1 MDVAGALRKCRR
13 LEADMCSFFP
23 HAHHLPYMPIRR
35 LTPDD
40 APAYRELR
48 LRALREHPQ
57 AFTSDWEEAS
67 TRPPEESQQRL
78 ASVWVPFWGA
88 FDEGGA
94 LAGMVGLEC
103 ASRVKERHKGTV
115 VAMYVSREASGRG
128 LGREL
133 LQALMVHAAAMGL
146 TDLVLTVT
154 EGNSS
159 AIRLYQE
166 AGFATFGTEPRA
178 IMVEGQ
184 PHAKV
189 HMHLNLT

>member
-1 MDVAGALRKCRR
+1 
-13 LEADMCSFFP
+13 
-23 HAHHLPYMPIRR
+23 MPIRR
-35 LTPDD
+35 LTSDD

-67 TRPPEESQQRL
+67 ARPLEESRQRL
-78 ASVWVPFWGA
+78 ASVSVPFWGA

-103 ASRVKERHKGTV
+103 TSRAKERHKGMV
-115 VAMYVSREASGRG
+115 VAMYVSREAAGRG

-133 LQALMVHAAAMGL
+133 LQALVLHARAIGL

-159 AIRLYQE
+159 AIRLYRE
-166 AGFATFGTEPRA
+166 AGFVAFGTEPRA
-178 IMVEGQ
+178 IVVQGQ

>member
-1 MDVAGALRKCRR
+1 
-13 LEADMCSFFP
+13 
-23 HAHHLPYMPIRR
+23 MPIRR

-40 APAYRELR
+40 APTYRELR
-48 LRALREHPQ
+48 LRALREHPD

-67 TRPPEESQQRL
+67 TRPLEESRQRL

-103 ASRVKERHKGTV
+103 ASGAKQRHKGTV
-115 VAMYVSREASGRG
+115 VAMYVSREAAGRG
-128 LGREL
+128 IGREL
-133 LQALMVHAAAMGL
+133 LQALVLHAAAIGL

-159 AIRLYQE
+159 AIRLYRE
-166 AGFATFGTEPRA
+166 AGFAAFGTEPRA
-178 IMVEGQ
+178 IVVDGH

-189 HMHLNLT
+189 HMHLPLI

>member
-1 MDVAGALRKCRR
+1 
-13 LEADMCSFFP
+13 
-23 HAHHLPYMPIRR
+23 MPIRR

-48 LRALREHPQ
+48 LRALREHPH

-67 TRPPEESQQRL
+67 TRPPEESRQRL

-88 FDEGGA
+88 FDESGA
-94 LAGMVGLEC
+94 LIGMVGLEC
-103 ASRVKERHKGTV
+103 ASGAKQRHKGTV
-115 VAMYVSREASGRG
+115 VAMYVSREAAGRG
-128 LGREL
+128 IGREL
-133 LQALMVHAAAMGL
+133 LQALMLHAAAIGL

-166 AGFATFGTEPRA
+166 AGFAAFGTEPRA
-178 IMVEGQ
+178 IVVDGH

-189 HMHLNLT
+189 HMHLPLI

>member
-1 MDVAGALRKCRR
+1 
-13 LEADMCSFFP
+13 
-23 HAHHLPYMPIRR
+23 MPIRR

-40 APAYRELR
+40 ALAYRELR

-67 TRPPEESQQRL
+67 TRPPEESRQRL
-78 ASVWVPFWGA
+78 ASVSVPFWGA

-103 ASRVKERHKGTV
+103 ALRAKERHKGTV
-115 VAMYVSREASGRG
+115 VAMYVSRAAAGRG

-133 LQALMVHAAAMGL
+133 LQALMVHAAAIGL

-154 EGNSS
+154 EGNES
-159 AIRLYQE
+159 AIRLYRE

-189 HMHLNLT
+189 HMHLNLS

>member
-1 MDVAGALRKCRR
+1 
-13 LEADMCSFFP
+13 
-23 HAHHLPYMPIRR
+23 MPIRR

-67 TRPPEESQQRL
+67 TRPPAESRQRL
-78 ASVWVPFWGA
+78 ASVSVTFWGA

-103 ASRVKERHKGTV
+103 ASRAKERHKGTV
-115 VAMYVSREASGRG
+115 VAMYVSREAAGRG

-133 LQALMVHAAAMGL
+133 LQALMVHAAAIGL

-159 AIRLYQE
+159 AIRLYRE
-166 AGFATFGTEPRA
+166 AGFAAFGTEPRA
-178 IMVEGQ
+178 IVVEGQ

>member
-1 MDVAGALRKCRR
+1 M
-13 LEADMCSFFP
+13 S
-23 HAHHLPYMPIRR
+23 IRR
-35 LTPDD
+35 LTSDD

-48 LRALREHPQ
+48 LRALREHPH

-67 TRPPEESQQRL
+67 TRPPEESRQRL

-103 ASRVKERHKGTV
+103 ASRAKEQHKGTV
-115 VAMYVSREASGRG
+115 VAMYVSREAAGRG
-128 LGREL
+128 IGREL
-133 LQALMVHAAAMGL
+133 LQALVLHARTIGL
-146 TDLVLTVT
+146 TDLMLTVT

-159 AIRLYQE
+159 AIRLYRE
-166 AGFATFGTEPRA
+166 AGFAAFGTEPRA
-178 IMVEGQ
+178 IVVQGH